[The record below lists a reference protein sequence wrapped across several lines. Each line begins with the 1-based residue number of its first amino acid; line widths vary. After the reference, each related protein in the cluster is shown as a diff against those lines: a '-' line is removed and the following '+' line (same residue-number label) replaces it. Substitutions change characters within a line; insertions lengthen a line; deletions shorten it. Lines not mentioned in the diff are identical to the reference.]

1 MQVSK
6 PPAQPSVYVLKKAE
20 EPEGLEETRVIG
32 LGDGS
37 VTWTRN
43 RYCQKPSLFGQIKS
57 TKKHE
62 RTLSVI
68 HNSVNSTV
76 MGMTTPC

>member
-20 EPEGLEETRVIG
+20 EPEGLEEKRVIG

-37 VTWTRN
+37 ARN
-43 RYCQKPSLFGQIKS
+43 RYCQKLSLFGQIKS

-76 MGMTTPC
+76 MGMITPC